1 MPETV
6 PDGTIFSWH
15 DANEVDANLIFCN
28 MMLHEIGENTTLHHS
43 TFRIRERIEGMCVR
57 LIEAISNL
65 DKNREPSLF
74 CNNIDLPSLDRIV
87 HFDDFISL
95 FFKVSAG
102 NSFSIISCSAFG
114 LIHMIVSMY
123 YQCVFSRIPSIEDLD
138 LHGQEHSRS
147 LLSGSRTYPRY
158 HSALLPSQVRRYFFH
173 LRPCV

>member
-6 PDGTIFSWH
+6 PDGTVFSWH
-15 DANEVDANLIFCN
+15 DTNEVDANLIFCN

-43 TFRIRERIEGMCVR
+43 TFRIRECIEGMCVR

-74 CNNIDLPSLDRIV
+74 RNNIDLSSLDRIV
-87 HFDDFISL
+87 HLDDLISL
-95 FFKVSAG
+95 LFEIPSG
-102 NSFSIISCSAFG
+102 NPFPIISCGAFG
-114 LIHMIVSMY
+114 LIHTIVSMHS
-123 YQCVFSRIPSIEDLD
+123 QPVSSRIPSIEDPD

-147 LLSGSRTYPRY
+147 LPSGSRTYPRY
-158 HSALLPSQVRRYFFH
+158 HSVLLPPQVRRYFYH